1 MRAKSHDQRKGQWL
15 VNKIRTH
22 PEFYRI
28 SERETR
34 KEYDN
39 QALLEDKALIEQ
51 LLWNMENDMFDQLMG
66 DYDD

>member
-34 KEYDN
+34 KEDDN